1 MTRQAEHCFKWLS
14 DTRLQCGKSAE
25 ARIEFTAGSEG
36 LPRGAEF
43 VIFSSNRHGW
53 HYFLWALQSVRIEEP
68 YDKKVE
74 ARIIKLT
81 LGDWGLCRPTIIHLK
96 NHAENLRPGEKL
108 VLCFS
113 GITPPREWDEDY
125 FYYELR
131 TDKRKKFS
139 TEIPEMRRSNIVF
152 QRNGRRIEQKI
163 EYVPGAPYQ
172 IRAAAVKKG
181 KEGNNYSLVIS
192 AEDGFGNFIKGYD
205 EQCEVEIDGKRIA
218 DAGLSPTAKLD
229 DISVGKRAPVRI
241 SVKTHDKA
249 VKKIKTHPIGD
260 IDEEWNVY
268 FGDIHGH
275 TKQFSDGLYSAQHYY
290 DFARD
295 VANVSVSA
303 LSDHYNM
310 LHDEKLLKEMF
321 DITDRYNAP
330 HEFVTLQGFEWDC
343 KTYRHH
349 KNIYFP
355 SRELAEE
362 LGPGTPDTTEEMFKY
377 YEGRDVVIIPHHT
390 NFSSEITWAWW
401 PHDWDI
407 HDGQTERLVEIYQ
420 MRGNSETEKFEG
432 EWGTCDYGASV
443 RLALDRGYKLGFIG
457 GTDTHRSEPASSFLP
472 HNMFIPPEDFYTPGI
487 FQDYFGL
494 GAFLSKELTREG
506 IYDALKSRRTY
517 ATTGDRILL
526 HFSINAGIMGSEI
539 TASSPPKVKIKVWG
553 TDEIYQLD
561 IIKNG
566 KSVLRKKNLSDVI
579 DLEWEDKDF
588 RPEDGERYYY
598 LRVRQKNKQMAWASP
613 IWVAPLD

>member
-1 MTRQAEHCFKWLS
+1 MDHQFKWLS
-14 DTRLQCGKSAE
+14 DTRLQCGTSVE

-36 LPRGAEF
+36 LPAGAEF
-43 VIFSSNRHGW
+43 VIFSSNRFGW

-81 LGDWGLCRPTIIHLK
+81 LGDWGLCKPTIIHVE
-96 NHAENLRPGEKL
+96 NRQENLRPGEKF
-108 VLCFS
+108 VVCFR
-113 GITPPREWDEDY
+113 GITPPGEWDEDY

-131 TDKRKKFS
+131 TDRRKKFS
-139 TEIPEMRRSNIVF
+139 TEIPEMKRSNIIF
-152 QRNGRRIEQKI
+152 QKNGRRIEQKI
-163 EYVPGAPYQ
+163 EYVAGAPYQ
-172 IRAAAVKKG
+172 IRAAAARKG

-192 AEDGFGNFIKGYD
+192 AEDGFGNLIKDYD
-205 EQCEVEIDGKRIA
+205 GQCEVEVDGKRIA
-218 DAGLSPTAKLD
+218 EARLSPTARLD
-229 DISVGKRAPVRI
+229 DISVEKGSPAPI
-241 SVKTHDKA
+241 SVKTHDKR
-249 VKKIKTHPIGD
+249 VKKTKTHPIGE
-260 IDEEWNVY
+260 IDSDWNIY

-275 TKQFSDGLYSAQHYY
+275 TKQFSDGLYSARHYY

-295 VANVSVSA
+295 VANVSVCA
-303 LSDHYNM
+303 LADHYNM

-321 DITDRYNAP
+321 DITDRYNTP
-330 HEFVTLQGFEWDC
+330 HQFVTLQGFEWDC
-343 KTYRHH
+343 TIYRHH

-355 SRELAEE
+355 NRRLAES
-362 LGPGTPDTTEEMFKY
+362 LGPGTPDTTQEMFEY
-377 YEGRDVVIIPHHT
+377 YKDADVVIIPHHT
-390 NFSSEITWAWW
+390 NFSSGITWAWW

-407 HDGQTERLVEIYQ
+407 HDGRTERLVEIYQ

-494 GAFLSKELTREG
+494 GAFLSKELTREA

-526 HFSINAGIMGSEI
+526 HFSINGNIMGSEI
-539 TASSPPKVKIKVWG
+539 TASSPPKIRIKVRG
-553 TDEIYQLD
+553 TDAISQLD

-566 KSVLRKKNLSDVI
+566 KSVFRKKNLPDVI

-588 RPEDGERYYY
+588 RPEDGESYYY
-598 LRVRQKNKQMAWASP
+598 LRVRQENKQMAWASP
-613 IWVAPLD
+613 IWVAPID